1 MNKITFA
8 TNKPVTIRLHSIEGK
23 ERESQFGPMQHLFT
37 AEEGA
42 FYVSEAAGKLITA
55 QCRQLGV
62 QPGQPIELCKAEVD
76 AGRGRKSIQWLVSVP
91 LDGEQPQ
98 PAPPSLEEQLRASI
112 REVPAV
118 RRQQPVAVASAAA
131 QTAPERPRWAE
142 VLVHNT
148 NILVDVYSAVLKHA
162 NEQQAGIRPDD
173 VRALLTTMFIQY
185 AQKGGISN
193 AA

>member
-1 MNKITFA
+1 MKLEFSI
-8 TNKPVTIRLHSIEGK
+8 NKPLTVRLHAIEGK
-23 ERESQFGPMQHLFT
+23 ERESQFGGAQHLFT
-37 AEEGA
+37 AEEGV

-55 QCRQLGV
+55 QCKSLGV
-62 QPGQPIELCKAEVD
+62 NPGDAVEVCKAEVD
-76 AGRGRKSIQWLVSVP
+76 AGRGRKSIQWIVSVP
-91 LDGEQPQ
+91 LDGKQPE
-98 PAPPSLEEQLRASI
+98 PPQSLEEQLRASI

-118 RRQQPVAVASAAA
+118 RRQQPAAA
-131 QTAPERPRWAE
+131 PTVAPGAPERPRWAE
-142 VLVHNT
+142 VLAINT
-148 NILVDVYSAVLKHA
+148 CVLVDVYSAVLKHA

>member
-1 MNKITFA
+1 MKLAFA
-8 TNKPVTIRLHSIEGK
+8 TNRPLTIRLHSIEGK
-23 ERESQFGPMQHLFT
+23 ERESQFGGAQHLFT
-37 AEEGA
+37 AEEGV

-62 QPGQPIELCKAEVD
+62 QPGQPVEVCKAEVD
-76 AGRGRKSIQWLVSVP
+76 AGRGRKSIQWIVSVP
-91 LDGEQPQ
+91 VDGEQASQ
-98 PAPPSLEEQLRASI
+98 PAPSLEEQLRASI

-118 RRQQPVAVASAAA
+118 RKPVAVPAPEPPA
-131 QTAPERPRWAE
+131 APERPRWAE